1 MKRPHTSV
9 REIEALL
16 TAAMQARYP
25 TTHHVGL
32 LRRRG
37 RGWRCFV
44 RYELRG
50 DDKGIPPTEEADAM
64 LVELEKQYEI
74 T

>member
-1 MKRPHTSV
+1 MRRPQASV

-16 TAAMQARYP
+16 TAAMHVRYS

-50 DDKGIPPTEEADAM
+50 DDKLVPPTEEAEAM
-64 LVELEKQYEI
+64 LAELAKQYEI